1 MPECAEDGSKMGV
14 MRRVVK
20 PKTGRS
26 KRALEAREPKAVE
39 NTKTALVIRGRKT
52 SEQVLTFLKDIY
64 ALKKPFV
71 TEFHGRKNEVLPFED
86 IIPIEN
92 MCKKNDASLFLFG
105 NHNKKR
111 PHNLIL
117 GRIFDGHLLD
127 MVEMGISDEDGCFKS
142 LKEFDQDLDMG
153 TKPCLLF
160 SGTAFDQDET
170 MKRVQNL
177 LIDFFRGPVV
187 ENVRLSGFEHAIQ
200 FTAVEE
206 DVSGVGKR
214 HKVLMRSYKILMK
227 KSGTKLPRIE
237 LEEMGPRA
245 DLAIRR
251 THLASEDLFKSACKQ
266 VKNVGKVKKV
276 KNVTEDGLGT
286 KHGRVHVPAQNIGSE
301 LQTRKLKAF
310 KETPEEKKLAKL
322 KKIKE
327 KQAKAEEVRQANV
340 KAVFADTE
348 KEN

>member
-1 MPECAEDGSKMGV
+1 MGV
-14 MRRVVK
+14 MRRVVR

-39 NTKTALVIRGRKT
+39 NTKTALVIRGKKT
-52 SEQVLTFLKDIY
+52 SDTVLHFLKDVH

-71 TEFHGRKNEVLPFED
+71 TEFHGRKNDILPFD
-86 IIPIEN
+86 DVTPLEN
-92 MCKKNDASLFLFG
+92 LCKKNDASLFLFG

-111 PHNLIL
+111 PNNLIL
-117 GRIFDGHLLD
+117 GRLFDGHLLD
-127 MVEMGISDEDGCFKS
+127 MVEFGMDGNDTKS
-142 LKEFDQDLDMG
+142 LKDFDEDLDVG

-160 SGTAFDQDET
+160 SGPAFEQDET

-187 ENVRLSGFEHAIQ
+187 ENVRLAGFEHALQ

-206 DVSGVGKR
+206 DVAGAGKR
-214 HKVLMRSYKILMK
+214 HKVLLRSYKIQMK

-237 LEEMGPRA
+237 LAEMGPRA
-245 DLAIRR
+245 DLAVRR
-251 THLASEDLFKSACKQ
+251 THLASEDLFKTACKQ

-286 KHGRVHVPAQNIGSE
+286 KHGRVHVPAQNIGT
-301 LQTRKLKAF
+301 LQTRKVKAF
-310 KETPEEKKLAKL
+310 KETPEEKKLGKL

-327 KQAKAEEVRQANV
+327 KQAKAEQVRQSNV
-340 KAVFADTE
+340 EAVFGE
-348 KEN
+348 